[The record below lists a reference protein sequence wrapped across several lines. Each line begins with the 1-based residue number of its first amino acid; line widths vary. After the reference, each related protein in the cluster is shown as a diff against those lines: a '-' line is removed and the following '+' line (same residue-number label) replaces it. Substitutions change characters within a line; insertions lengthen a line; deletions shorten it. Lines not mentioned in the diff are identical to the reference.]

1 MTTAEARPLVAAPE
15 VGQLVRVR
23 DRHWVVSDVQA
34 STLGGDHAQYLIEHA
49 SVEDDGLGDE
59 LSVI

>member
-1 MTTAEARPLVAAPE
+1 VTDVAATEPVVVAAPE

-34 STLGGDHAQYLIEHA
+34 SSLDGGTAPQHLVDLGRWRTTA
-49 SVEDDGLGDE
+49 
-59 LSVI
+59 